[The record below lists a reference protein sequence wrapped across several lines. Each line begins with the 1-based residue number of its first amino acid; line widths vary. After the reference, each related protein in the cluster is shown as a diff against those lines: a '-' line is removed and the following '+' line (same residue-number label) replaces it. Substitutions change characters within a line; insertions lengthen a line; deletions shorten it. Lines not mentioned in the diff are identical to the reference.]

1 MYFFQILAFGI
12 DDEHVGQIRSPIAI
26 GSGQEGAL
34 CIMCT
39 GDKVVSCSFLVFY
52 CDNKES

>member
-12 DDEHVGQIRSPIAI
+12 DNEHVGQIRSPIAI